1 MRRAYKKLGLNLLI
15 LLLLLL
21 QEKVT
26 PINCNKKPLLY
37 IFQHV
42 GGTKYGYSE
51 EKIKLTG

>member
-15 LLLLLL
+15 LLFLLL
-21 QEKVT
+21 QEKAT
-26 PINCNKKPLLY
+26 PINCNKKPLLN

-42 GGTKYGYSE
+42 GGTKYGYNE